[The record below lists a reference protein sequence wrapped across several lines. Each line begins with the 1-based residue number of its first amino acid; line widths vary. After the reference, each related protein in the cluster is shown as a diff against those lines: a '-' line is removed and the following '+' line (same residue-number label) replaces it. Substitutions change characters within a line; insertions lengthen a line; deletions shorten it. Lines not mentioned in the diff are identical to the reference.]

1 MLEKAGRLSA
11 ALKRYVKGRRE
22 DGGTTRQ
29 GLATDSGLDE
39 AFVYDAIDS
48 HLLQELFGTVDA
60 SWAPEDQMKNYIDIP
75 LDFGQ

>member
-1 MLEKAGRLSA
+1 
-11 ALKRYVKGRRE
+11 
-22 DGGTTRQ
+22 
-29 GLATDSGLDE
+29 
-39 AFVYDAIDS
+39 VYDAIDS